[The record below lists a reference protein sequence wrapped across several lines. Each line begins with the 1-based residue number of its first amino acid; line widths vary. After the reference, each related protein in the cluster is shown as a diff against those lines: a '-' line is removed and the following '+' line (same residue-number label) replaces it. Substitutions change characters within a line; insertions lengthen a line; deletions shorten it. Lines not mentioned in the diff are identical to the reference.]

1 MPYVIP
7 DQFETEPDVLYSG
20 SYTDSIY
27 FGTMGDSSGR
37 FRVASC
43 ASGSNELLYAT
54 RYADFADYSGS
65 NRNRSL
71 GYSHRFRSFF
81 SSTELY
87 QDTILPD
94 IYYAYL
100 VNGGTPILARIEG
113 NVISS
118 ILLTEPFPGILADYP
133 VAKLVFTTPGATA
146 LTTPSSASISDAIW
160 IGSSPFQGR
169 YRNVAKN
176 IDTKFFKPS
185 IGCPITE
192 SQSGSFDGIITYGA
206 NSSYLSSSLATLS
219 VVIPYLWIHQSN
231 TGLISSQPLRYTLV
245 DVTGNV
251 GTSGS
256 SNEVFLGGGNI
267 SNPFPPVSNRFYGI
281 GTGTKRPQNK
291 QIIRFLFGFGDNYLG
306 IPIINAVTSSLLLN
320 TIGIINSYYATSVDI
335 RGWKYGVV
343 NGFPYY
349 SSCVFRSG
357 RYGQFRDMME
367 QRKTTKFFD
376 PNGLTADG
384 KNNARK
390 GATSAVV
397 TVTFVSGSDAF
408 VTASLPDSMN
418 LNDSGLYDFE
428 YKSGQPWYDVG

>member
-1 MPYVIP
+1 MPYMIP
-7 DQFETEPDVLYSG
+7 DQFETEPNVFYSG
-20 SYTDSIY
+20 SYTDGIY
-27 FGTMGDSSGR
+27 LGSMGDPSGR
-37 FRVASC
+37 FRAASC

-71 GYSHRFRSFF
+71 GYSLRFRTFF

-100 VNGGTPILARIEG
+100 VNGGTPILARVEG

-118 ILLTEPFPGILADYP
+118 ILLTEPFPGILSDYP

-146 LTTPSSASISDAIW
+146 FVTPSSASISDPVW
-160 IGSSPFQGR
+160 IGSFPFQGR
-169 YRNVAKN
+169 YKNVVKS

-192 SQSGSFDGIITYGA
+192 SQSAFFDGIITYGA

-219 VVIPYLWIHQSN
+219 VVIPYLWTHRAN
-231 TGLISSQPLRYTLV
+231 TALVSSQPVRYTLV
-245 DVTGNV
+245 DAIGSV

-256 SNEVFLGGGNI
+256 SNEVFLGGGSI
-267 SNPFPPVSNRFYGI
+267 SNPFPPVSNRFYGVE
-281 GTGTKRPQNK
+281 TGTRRPQNK
-291 QIIRFLFGFGDNYLG
+291 QLVRFLFGFGDNYLG
-306 IPIINAVTSSLLLN
+306 IPITNAVTSSLMLN
-320 TIGIINSYYATSVDI
+320 TIGIINGYYATSVDI
-335 RGWKYGVV
+335 RGWKYGVA
-343 NGFPYY
+343 NGLPYY
-349 SSCVFRSG
+349 ASCVFRSS

-397 TVTFVSGSDAF
+397 TVAFVSGSDAF

-428 YKSGQPWYDVG
+428 CKSGQPWYDV